1 MREHQKNR
9 RAAVRGR
16 TKRYLVAAI
25 AIVLTL
31 ALSATALADSGRG
44 NPPGGQGG
52 PKTQQP
58 NGDDAQNSATPSAD
72 RANGK
77 DGNHTGKME
86 GLNVEKI
93 EEAIAAL
100 TDETAK
106 ASLTTLLSA
115 YVDAWTTKQE
125 AVESKDT
132 DALAALTDAMTA
144 AKTALDTALETAG
157 IATDTIYGVPEE
169 AKDGTGRMSNRP
181 TLDTDEIAAAIAA
194 LDDSNESKATLTSLL
209 AAYEDALAAQTAAD
223 TTTLSEEE
231 LQALATAVDTAEEA
245 LLAASREAELIGG
258 LGRGQFVNG
267 NAYGNAELDVE
278 TIANRIAALDDTDA
292 NKAALSD
299 LLTAYEAALTAE
311 TASGETTLT
320 ETELDA
326 LHDATKTAANALKSA
341 LENAGIEAPQM
352 QLEEEQTHAFRFSV
366 VDAQDANNSETA
378 GGLTAF
384 LDWLKSLFD

>member
-1 MREHQKNR
+1 MQKHQENR
-9 RAAVRGR
+9 RSAVRGR
-16 TKRYLVAAI
+16 TKRYLVALI

-31 ALSATALADSGRG
+31 ALSATAFADSGRG
-44 NPPGGQGG
+44 STTGGQGSS
-52 PKTQQP
+52 KTQQP
-58 NGDDAQNSATPSAD
+58 NGDDAQGGQPRSGDDKNDNQAKRNA
-72 RANGK
+72 
-77 DGNHTGKME
+77 KME

-106 ASLTTLLSA
+106 ASLTTLLST
-115 YVDAWTTKQE
+115 YVDAWTAKQE
-125 AVESKDT
+125 AVEAKDT
-132 DALAALTDAMTA
+132 DAFVALTEAMTD
-144 AKTALDTALETAG
+144 AKAALDTALASAG
-157 IATDTIYGVPEE
+157 IPTDTIYGVPEE

-181 TLDTDEIAAAIAA
+181 ALDTDEIAAAIAT
-194 LDDSNESKATLTSLL
+194 LDDNDENKATLTSLL
-209 AAYEDALAAQTAAD
+209 AAYEAALAAQTAAD

-245 LLAASREAELIGG
+245 LLTASREAELIGG

-278 TIANRIAALDDTDA
+278 TIASRIAALDDTDA

-311 TASGETTLT
+311 AADDTTLT
-320 ETELDA
+320 QTELEA
-326 LHDATKTAANALKSA
+326 LHDATKAAADALKLA

-352 QLEEEQTHAFRFSV
+352 QLQEELTHEYQFSV
-366 VDAQDANNSETA
+366 IDAQDGENDETA